1 MSRVLV
7 VGAGIGGLA
16 TAIAL
21 RPTGFET
28 VVFERANDLK
38 RLEVGAGITLWP
50 NAVRALDRLGVGE
63 DVRARGAVLHRFEQ
77 RTRRGRLLSRWA
89 LDEMGARLGAP
100 VIGINRPDLHAILS
114 AAGSY
119 CVQTGSEVTGFEQHD
134 SAVSLTFADG
144 RSESGAVL
152 IGADGIKSVIR
163 AQLLG
168 KQAPRHSG
176 LTMWRAN
183 LELPERSM
191 PPVPFLAFWGRGTKF
206 VIYHAGPG
214 LLSWEAIVASESGGS
229 DATGDRKRVVSEHFA
244 GFCDPVLPL
253 VEATDEAAIFRTDV
267 CDRPPID
274 RWGTGRV
281 TLLGDA
287 AHPMTFAVGQ
297 GAAQALEDSVA
308 ISAALETN
316 GDVEAALRSYEMQRI
331 SRSAHFQTLAWRLAQ
346 IGVPRSRL
354 RGALRN
360 AFIFSTSR
368 IGRRMQVKD
377 MAERSTTS

>member
-1 MSRVLV
+1 MTRVLV

-16 TAIAL
+16 TAIAM
-21 RPTGFET
+21 RPTAVDV

-38 RLEVGAGITLWP
+38 HLEVGAGITLWP
-50 NAVRALDRLGVGE
+50 NAVRVLDQLGVGE
-63 DVRARGAVLHRFEQ
+63 DLRARGSVLHRFEQ
-77 RTRRGRLLSRWA
+77 RTLRGRLLSRWP
-89 LDEMGARLGAP
+89 LDEMAAQLGAP
-100 VIGINRPDLHAILS
+100 VMGINRPELHAILA

-134 SAVSLTFADG
+134 SAVSVQFADG
-144 RSESGAVL
+144 RSESGDAL
-152 IGADGIKSVIR
+152 IAADGIESVVR

-168 KQAPRHSG
+168 KEATRYAG

-183 LELPERSM
+183 VAMPESSM
-191 PPVPFLAFWGRGTKF
+191 PPVPFLAFRGRGTKF
-206 VIYHAGPG
+206 VIFRTGPG
-214 LLSWEAIVASESGGS
+214 RLSWEAVVSSGPGGT
-229 DATGDRKRVVSEHFA
+229 DPPGERRRVVSEHFA
-244 GFCDPVLPL
+244 GFCDPVLAL

-267 CDRPPID
+267 CDRPPIEH
-274 RWGTGRV
+274 WGSQRV

-308 ISAALETN
+308 IAAALAAN
-316 GDVEAALRSYEMQRI
+316 GDVEAALRSYENKRI
-331 SRSAHFQTLAWRLAQ
+331 LRSAHFQALAWRLAR

-354 RGALRN
+354 RGVLRN
-360 AFIFSTSR
+360 VFIQSTSR

-377 MAERSTTS
+377 MTEAPQD